1 MSYNALSR
9 ELRTGERYDALFP
22 KAKGTKVNLG
32 KGNTYKSIELIVT
45 WVLKHSNEVKLV
57 AQQLKKNTLKDTV
70 LAIHDFAYNH
80 FQYKADAEAQLLRSP
95 AIAWKNRY
103 DGIDCKSYTIIVSSL
118 LLQLNLKHYIRK
130 IKQSNFNPKSF
141 THVYVIVPINQSTG
155 SLDQGYYTIDG
166 TLKHTN
172 EPSFTEKK
180 DTYMDSLQ
188 HYGLN
193 GIKDIDTNA
202 LKDKF
207 LSYKNLSFK
216 SFSSF
221 FKSLSCIGGS
231 AYDSGRYNSNVDIIT
246 NWVTGAVVKIN
257 EEVAFRNS
265 KNLGFL
271 VAELQAIVTVLRD
284 TYVIKRDSG
293 WKSSCTVDNFNSTIN
308 YLNDFLGVVT
318 VALPQWVDMYH
329 TPLDNQK
336 LKVVFNN
343 PLNGGLEISHK
354 LWGAAVP
361 ITVRSTKEY
370 IVNYKQKDLE
380 IKAFLPDLSVAK
392 EIKENKFDINK
403 LIANA
408 STVLVA
414 IKTISGS
421 NGGSSHPNGTGTENV
436 YDTQNQPKN
445 TSQAGGLVL
454 GILAVG
460 AVGAIAFSQMK
471 DKGSKTL
478 KK

>member
-32 KGNTYKSIELIVT
+32 KGNTYKSIELIVA
-45 WVLKHSNEVKLV
+45 WVIKHNSEVKLV

-130 IKQSNFNPKSF
+130 IKQPNFNPENF
-141 THVYVIVPINQSTG
+141 THVYVIVPINQKTG
-155 SLDQGYYTIDG
+155 ALDQGYYTIDG

-172 EPSFTEKK
+172 EPNFTQKK
-180 DTYMDSLQ
+180 DTYMDSLE
-188 HYGLN
+188 HFGLN
-193 GIKDIDTNA
+193 GTESIDTNA
-202 LKDKF
+202 LKSKLASLKDV
-207 LSYKNLSFK
+207 SFR

-231 AYDSGRYNSNVDIIT
+231 AYDSNLFNRNVEIIT
-246 NWVTGAVVKIN
+246 NWVTTSLVAIN
-257 EEVAFRNS
+257 EEVALRNS
-265 KNLGFL
+265 QNLGFL
-271 VAELQAIVTVLRD
+271 VAELQAVITVLRD
-284 TYVIKRDSG
+284 TYVSKKNEG
-293 WKSSCTVDNFNSTIN
+293 WKSSCTVRNFDATIN
-308 YLNDFLGVVT
+308 YLNDFLNIVN
-318 VALPQWVDMYH
+318 VALPQWVNEYH
-329 TPLDNQK
+329 TV
-336 LKVVFNN
+336 KVGGSGNATFTN
-343 PLNGGLEISHK
+343 PANGGLENSHN
-354 LWGAAVP
+354 LWGAKIGKT
-361 ITVRSTKEY
+361 ITISKPY
-370 IVNYKQKDLE
+370 AVNYTQKNTE
-380 IKAFLPDLSVAK
+380 IKAFLPDLSVATQ
-392 EIKENKFDINK
+392 IKEKTFDIK
-403 LIANA
+403 TWVGNA

-414 IKTISGS
+414 IKTLS
-421 NGGSSHPNGTGTENV
+421 NSNGTGSESGTENI
-436 YDTQNQPKN
+436 YDVNNQTKN
-445 TSQAGGLVL
+445 TKQGSGLLL

-471 DKGSKTL
+471 DKGVKSK
-478 KK
+478 K